1 MTHKFIILISRTPA
15 GKVFLA
21 PNDINDKQISL
32 DLSQLQVRQESDI
45 SATLVAHILCSW
57 ITYFLISQIS
67 AVLAEALKGS
77 LTSWSSDR
85 L

>member
-32 DLSQLQVRQESDI
+32 DLSQVRQESDI
-45 SATLVAHILCSW
+45 SATLVAQILCSW
-57 ITYFLISQIS
+57 ITYFLSSQIS
-67 AVLAEALKGS
+67 VLAEALKGS